1 MGRTVAG
8 KFMEKLEE
16 AIRGMS
22 SEVVVRDVGNVQEE
36 FQEQGDTRSLYIHC
50 SQTCWTTPVSA
61 AF

>member
-50 SQTCWTTPVSA
+50 SQT
-61 AF
+61 